1 MMLLNQLSTSIDNY
15 VPFYNLFFTFYLLKR
30 NSGNTTRIYIYILK
44 LIIIINYSQVIVR
57 VLVRVFSQNENAI
70 PMLMQNPN
78 VVNFTLQII

>member
-44 LIIIINYSQVIVR
+44 LIIINYSQVIVR
-57 VLVRVFSQNENAI
+57 VLVSVFSQNENAI

-78 VVNFTLQII
+78 VVDFTLQII